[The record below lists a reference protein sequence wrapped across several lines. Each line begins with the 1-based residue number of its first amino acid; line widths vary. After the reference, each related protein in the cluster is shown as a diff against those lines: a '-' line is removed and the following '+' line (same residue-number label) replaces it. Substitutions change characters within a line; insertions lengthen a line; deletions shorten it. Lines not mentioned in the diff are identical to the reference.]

1 MGSTETQ
8 HEKEKDMT
16 FFRQIAV
23 MLSIFLLVL
32 LTTVLAL
39 NFISAN
45 QSVQDR
51 LYEDAKNT
59 ATSLSL
65 SLGSA
70 NGDLSMMSTMINAN
84 FDSGNYLY
92 ISLVDVDNKILYERK
107 NESIQLDVPQ
117 WFLSAITITAPIA
130 SANVS
135 AGWNQVGILNVQ
147 SDVSYAYT
155 QLYNILISLLISF
168 SILAFIGLVLLNI
181 LLAAA
186 LKPLKQVQLQAE
198 AVTRNEF
205 IIQEKIPRTKEF
217 RDVVIGMNKMVSKV
231 KAMFDKGNAEL
242 KRQKELEYTDP
253 ATKLKNRKYLIDKL
267 PEYLKIDATSKG
279 GVDMMISI
287 SGVIEAN
294 ETIGHQ
300 MVDKLFIEIA
310 KIFKVYAGNY
320 EDSIVC
326 RMNGTEFS
334 ILLPDCTDHD
344 ALELAYGICDSA
356 DKAIEKAGLD
366 TDVTFMSIGLYE
378 YNYKQTIGQ
387 LLSLCDNALTQA
399 KFNKSHIHL
408 DKAETAT
415 EVMGKDAWRNI
426 INQTLDSNGFCF
438 TLWTAVDVKTEKID
452 HNVISITMQTMDG
465 TIYSYGQFIASAHQV
480 GLSSKIYQNIIN
492 MMFMLPDMRLQG
504 KTCSLRLSY
513 EYLNESSTYEEL
525 SQLFKSYASNL
536 PFKLIIE
543 IPDKLVHKHSEQVK
557 LYKKLFETY
566 DIEMGI
572 FEFIGENI
580 DYQYLQDIRPVYI
593 KAEADYFISQSD
605 QAISSLRLITD
616 TVGISLVATSVMDM
630 VALNKLK
637 EKDIHI
643 IQGRAAEIVK
653 IS

>member
-1 MGSTETQ
+1 
-8 HEKEKDMT
+8 MT
-16 FFRQIAV
+16 FFKQIAV

-59 ATSLSL
+59 ASSLSL

-107 NESIQLDVPQ
+107 NEAVQLDVPQ
-117 WFLSAITITAPIA
+117 WFLSLITIKAPIA

-147 SDVSYAYT
+147 SDVSYAYR
-155 QLYNILISLLISF
+155 QLYSVLINLLVSF
-168 SILAFIGLVLLNI
+168 SILAVVGLVLLNI

-205 IIQEKIPRTKEF
+205 IIQKDIPTTKEF
-217 RDVVIGMNKMVSKV
+217 KDVVLGMNKMVSKV

-253 ATKLKNRKYLIDKL
+253 TTKLKNRKYLIDKL

-300 MVDKLFIEIA
+300 KVDKLFVEIA
-310 KIFKVYAGNY
+310 KIFKVYASNY
-320 EDSIVC
+320 ENSIVS

-356 DKAIEKAGLD
+356 DKAIDGAGLD
-366 TDVTFMSIGLYE
+366 TDITFMSIGLYE
-378 YNYKQTIGQ
+378 YNYKQNIGQ

-399 KFNKSHIHL
+399 KFNNSHIHL

-426 INQTLDSNGFCF
+426 ISQTLDSNGFCF
-438 TLWTAVDVKTEKID
+438 TLWTAVNVQTEKID
-452 HNVISITMQTMDG
+452 HDVISITMQTADG
-465 TIYSYGQFIASAHQV
+465 TIYSYGQFMASAHQV
-480 GLSSKIYQNIIN
+480 GLSSKIYQNVIN

-513 EYLNESSTYEEL
+513 EYLNEADTYVEL
-525 SQLFKSYASNL
+525 SQLFKSYALNL
-536 PFKLIIE
+536 PFQLVIE
-543 IPDKLVHKHSEQVK
+543 MPDKLVHQNSEQVK

-566 DIEMGI
+566 NIEMGI
-572 FEFIGENI
+572 FEFIGENV
-580 DYQYLQDIRPVYI
+580 DYQYLQDIRPLYI

-605 QAISSLRLITD
+605 QAIASLRLITD

-630 VALNKLK
+630 VTLNKLK

-643 IQGRAAEIVK
+643 IQGRAAETIK